1 MKDLAPFI
9 ETEKSA
15 VQMIQDM
22 LADYR
27 KARGF
32 DVTKYIKLKG
42 RAINKFFSDNK
53 LDSAVVGISGGVDSA
68 VVYRLLRYASLEAN
82 SPIKRITGV
91 LMPIHC
97 PGTTGQSD
105 ALRRGLK
112 VVEIDDVM
120 NYYVDDLTE
129 ACKSYVDNV
138 NHQEPD
144 LDKHADKWSIG
155 QLASIVRTPNLYF
168 RAALLQQQGFKSI
181 VVGTTNRDEGSYIG
195 FFGKASDAM
204 VDLQPIADI
213 HKSEVYQV
221 ATALGVHESIIN
233 EKPRGDVWDN
243 KVDEEMIGAPYW
255 FLEYYLLWKSRSVR
269 KVDNERYTEHINW
282 MARVLD
288 TEYGKQV
295 TQWHDNINEI
305 HKKNKHKYDVGNP
318 AHFIDVMERKIPGG
332 WE

>member
-1 MKDLAPFI
+1 MKEISSLVDT
-9 ETEKSA
+9 TESA
-15 VQMIQDM
+15 EQMIQNM

-27 KARGF
+27 EARGF
-32 DVTKYIKLKG
+32 NVENYIKLKG

-53 LDSAVVGISGGVDSA
+53 LDAAVIGISGGVDSA
-68 VVYRLLRYASLEAN
+68 VVYKLLRYASLEQD
-82 SPIKRITGV
+82 SPIKKIIGV

-97 PGTTGQSD
+97 PGTSGQSD
-105 ALRRGLK
+105 ALKRGLK
-112 VVEIDDVM
+112 VVELDEVM
-120 NYYVDDLTE
+120 HYYVDDLTD
-129 ACKSYVDNV
+129 ACRAYVNNI

-144 LDKHADKWSIG
+144 LDKHADNWSIG
-155 QLASIVRTPNLYF
+155 QLASIIRTPNLYF
-168 RAALLQQQGFKSI
+168 RAALLQHQGFKSI

-221 ATALGVHESIIN
+221 AKALGVHESIIN

-255 FLEYYLLWKSRSVR
+255 FLEYYLLWKSQSNH
-269 KVDNERYTEHINW
+269 KIDTFKYQEHINW
-282 MARVLD
+282 MGRVLD
-288 TEYGKQV
+288 TEYGKQI
-295 TQWHDNINEI
+295 TEWHDNIITI
-305 HKKNKHKYDVGNP
+305 HNKNKHKYQVGNP